1 MIYETLYNYI
11 QTTLEGVESVKK
23 IISHPLNESEIVDKY
38 PCVMYFH
45 SDFDN
50 EFSSVKDNF
59 MMVRFKI
66 FIIVGGKPDD
76 REFLYKTVLSR
87 VMDDV
92 IAEFN
97 EKWDGGEIDGHRVW
111 AILNSGMPSM
121 TVTDKGIEAWA
132 EMNLVIKMQTTN

>member
-1 MIYETLYNYI
+1 
-11 QTTLEGVESVKK
+11 
-23 IISHPLNESEIVDKY
+23 
-38 PCVMYFH
+38 
-45 SDFDN
+45 
-50 EFSSVKDNF
+50 
-59 MMVRFKI
+59 MVRFKI

-97 EKWDGGEIDGHRVW
+97 EKWDGGSIDGHRVW